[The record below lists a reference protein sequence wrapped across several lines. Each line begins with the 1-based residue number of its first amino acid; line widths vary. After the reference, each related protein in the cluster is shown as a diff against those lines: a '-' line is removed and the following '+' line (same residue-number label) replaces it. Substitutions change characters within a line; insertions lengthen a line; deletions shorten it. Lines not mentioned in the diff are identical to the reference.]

1 MSTEKMNIRQPAE
14 ALACRNAPA
23 AVEKT
28 VPSTEKP
35 AALIQLEKEQ
45 KHQKGIIC
53 SKLKYQMIL
62 KTTHLEVINLISTKK
77 KLFIENLNLL

>member
-1 MSTEKMNIRQPAE
+1 MMSTEKMNIRQPAE

-45 KHQKGIIC
+45 KHQKEMESVGRRPEELLAAHSAPAAID
-53 SKLKYQMIL
+53 KPYP
-62 KTTHLEVINLISTKK
+62 STEKK
-77 KLFIENLNLL
+77 AL